1 MILSCDTLAIIVVIS
16 DREKWIMECFC
27 SEVNRY
33 ENEWLRGV
41 ADHCMRALWEWFIV
55 GESGEMCVF
64 LEIFVLVLLV

>member
-1 MILSCDTLAIIVVIS
+1 MILSCDTLAIIVVFS

-27 SEVNRY
+27 SELY
-33 ENEWLRGV
+33 ETESECLRGV

-55 GESGEMCVF
+55 GESGLLCVF